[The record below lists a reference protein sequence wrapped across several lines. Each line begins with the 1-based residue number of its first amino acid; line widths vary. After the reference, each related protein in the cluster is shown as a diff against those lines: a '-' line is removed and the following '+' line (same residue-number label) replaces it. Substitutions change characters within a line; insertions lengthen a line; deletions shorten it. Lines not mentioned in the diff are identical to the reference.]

1 MQSYLVD
8 RKDKD
13 ALALVEQAY
22 WDLFDMSLLCAP
34 GFTGPSIGEV
44 KSGRFQAI
52 LCKEDNKVIGVM
64 CVKTKTNGVY
74 YPAMKGS
81 EDRQRDILTS
91 MCALAQETFSSLN
104 AQTTN
109 EYIHKLAQE
118 GGLPFEYDENH
129 VIQWRKK

>member
-74 YPAMKGS
+74 YPAMKGTMP
-81 EDRQRDILTS
+81 ETLGPILES
-91 MCALAQETFSSLN
+91 MVECAQENYDTLEAKTDNQF
-104 AQTTN
+104 
-109 EYIHKLAQE
+109 IHELAE
-118 GGLPFEYDENH
+118 SINRPMTRVGNTLT
-129 VIQWRKK
+129 WSK